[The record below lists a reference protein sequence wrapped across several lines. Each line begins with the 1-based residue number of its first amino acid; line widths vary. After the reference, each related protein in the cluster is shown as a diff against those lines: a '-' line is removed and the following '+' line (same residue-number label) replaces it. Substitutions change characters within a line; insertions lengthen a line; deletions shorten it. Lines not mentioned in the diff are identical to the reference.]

1 MKVKLLNLQNSK
13 SETIEISDKIL
24 KQKINY
30 KLIKSVIDWQLNHLK
45 PRVAKTKQKNEIKG
59 STKKIVPQKGSG
71 GARHASRKAP
81 IFVGGGVAHGPK
93 GAVYKIKKINKKVRK
108 LALAH
113 TLSKKNL
120 DKNLYVLSDVKKE
133 IKKTKEFNTFLKK
146 NNLLNVVIIS
156 DNETQKNINKSARN
170 IKNLKIINDAGAN
183 IYDMIKY
190 KNVLLTQTSV
200 KNLEKR
206 ILNEKN

>member
-1 MKVKLLNLQNSK
+1 MKLKDQQKKLF
-13 SETIEISDKIL
+13 L
-24 KQKINY
+24 K
-30 KLIKSVIDWQLNHLK
+30 
-45 PRVAKTKQKNEIKG
+45 
-59 STKKIVPQKGSG
+59 KGSG

>member
-1 MKVKLLNLQNSK
+1 MKIKLLNLEKTK
-13 SETIEISDKIL
+13 SETIEVSDKIF
-24 KQKINY
+24 KNKINY

-45 PRVAKTKQKNEIKG
+45 PRTAKTKQKNEIRG
-59 STKKIVPQKGSG
+59 STRKIVPQKGSG

-113 TLSKKNL
+113 TLSKKNS
-120 DKNLYVLSDVKKE
+120 DNNLFILSDVKKE
-133 IKKTKEFNTFLKK
+133 VKKTKEFNNFLIK
-146 NNLLNVVIIS
+146 NNLLNVIIIS
-156 DNETQKNINKSARN
+156 DVETLKNINKSARN
-170 IKNLKIINDAGAN
+170 IKNLKIINETGAN
-183 IYDMIKY
+183 IYDMLKY

-200 KNLEKR
+200 KSLEKR

>member
-45 PRVAKTKQKNEIKG
+45 PRTAKTKQKNEIKG

-93 GAVYKIKKINKKVRK
+93 GAVYKVKKINKKVRK

-113 TLSKKNL
+113 TLSKKNS
-120 DKNLYVLSDVKKE
+120 DKNLFVLSDVKKE
-133 IKKTKEFNTFLKK
+133 IKKTKEFNNFLKK
-146 NNLLNVVIIS
+146 NNLLDVIIIS
-156 DNETQKNINKSARN
+156 DIETLKNINKSARN

-183 IYDMIKY
+183 IYDMMKY
-190 KNVLLTQTSV
+190 KNVLLTQSSV

-206 ILNEKN
+206 LLNEKN